1 MKKRFLPVLVRV
13 IVLLTCWFY
22 VGSVFGQRDAT
33 ATDTFPI
40 NNKNDLLNFMY
51 CLNKS
56 GNEDGG
62 KFYYYNGFYTSNSDL
77 ETHGYSYITIAKG
90 GEGTNFKLTQD
101 IIFNTGDVAG
111 CDGNCSGFDKW
122 ELYGGSVF
130 KGNFDGRGHVI
141 SGLYV
146 NGGMGFFSEVQGN
159 VKIKNL
165 GIVNAYIKGTNN
177 VGGVVGKLNF
187 GTVSN
192 CFFEGCIEII
202 GESPNNV
209 GGIVGQCLGTGCTV
223 DSCYATGHLHSNG
236 QNVGGIAGYID
247 GNSHIRACYST
258 MIIQCGTN
266 SSTTGGICG
275 QALSV
280 NNISNCFFDKQMSSL
295 DDATGATG
303 KLTRELMAT
312 NFSALGS
319 AFVTS
324 EADYY
329 PYLNVFGFSKPAVK
343 FSCLPL
349 KLADADNYVDNLLSV
364 TAAFTLPTMANVSWG
379 KDNLWPSAVTVSDN
393 TVTPVQQG
401 SVRFTATLADDNTG
415 HTRYY
420 DIVPNKAP
428 FVGSEANPFTIDSL
442 ANLKD
447 FRDGINS
454 GSDFTYKRFTITRLH
469 GVMDT
474 IHWKQTADIDMGNT
488 EWTPIGKD
496 STIKNSFRGIYDGGD
511 HQIQN
516 LKLQENQINQA
527 FFRYPNGTI
536 QNLVMM
542 NPQNFEYQGNSA
554 ILATFVMGGTIDNCS
569 VTYNNDAGK
578 NLSFNGSN
586 CGGLVGWV
594 GYPVSD
600 PYVPAGYVTISNCH
614 NDCNITNSDTV
625 HFGGVVGHVYAD
637 SCSII
642 RCYNTGDLIA
652 KEPTNESTRPDNW
665 GSIGGVVGICED
677 GSGPNK
683 ATVTFCYNTGNITGR
698 SGFIGGVVGLATE
711 KHSISHCFN
720 TGNVTGVQTRKLDF
734 FTVGGVV
741 APYNATVRYCFNA
754 GKVTVNDNNNVIT
767 YAQGV
772 AGVNSYC
779 EHCFNVGEITNGN
792 TTHGEA
798 GGVAGHSVYGG
809 DNLRGTASYCYN
821 ANRVYDRNTDNL
833 HPHSVAY
840 NVTNSFT
847 DKQMAINAQDGT
859 LCTTSQLIGTES
871 IAKEVLGTE
880 HWIYETGRYPRL
892 KWTDTCTWAKDIAI
906 AACCPVLLPNAN
918 DDIDH
923 VKPGMK
929 LGCATN
935 VTWTAPSNNCLFDG
949 ALPTNCENNYI
960 QPSLQQSCTTLVPVS
975 AEVGGKVVKTLSLL
989 RYLGALDDTLHV
1001 NNLTD
1006 LKNLRDG
1013 VNSDAAFTYHD
1024 TLVPRF
1030 AEGCV
1035 FLLTDNIDLSQ
1046 DNTVSDWTPIGSG
1059 STSMRFGGTF
1069 LGGGKTI
1076 SNLRITNGQTVA
1088 GLFGILSGEVRDL
1101 NIQVDTIE
1109 KGSYA
1114 GAVCGAMDNGKIES
1128 CTTTGG
1134 TIIGAPYEEGTL
1146 HYGTAGIAG
1155 VSLGH
1160 DTIIG
1165 CVNYATVISDYCG
1178 AGIIGEGAHVFN
1190 SANVGDIIGKSNC
1203 AYLGGVGGKNT
1214 AAQSCFNT
1222 GMVTAEPGNS
1232 TAYNWVGGV
1241 VAKSDSLH
1249 GIRYC
1254 YNAGIVDGGNRFYTG
1269 GICGDGKPIYCYNS
1283 NTVRSTGGHLGSIV
1297 GNYNEDADSCYY
1309 DKQFSTVG
1317 GMNGID
1323 QPGQMVK
1330 GFFTD
1335 KHDNNGGMI
1344 GNSLVILLGDCQ
1356 NYWHFAAELYPQLQ
1370 KFTANGNLS
1379 YASVMPVLLDY
1390 VNNNE
1395 FDTYNSVRDTIT
1407 IKACGTDNFWER
1419 LKGNCL
1425 KVENCK
1431 VTIADGKMGIVE
1443 LGASVNGIIYRK
1455 IRLLV
1460 NISEENPLLIR
1471 NINELQTFRE
1481 IINNGLGY
1489 YKIPEVPEVSIDN
1502 RYQLTLSHEDST
1514 YLDNFVEITDGGRD
1528 LFFKLTQNIDLSS
1541 VTAWTPIGNYST
1553 NHPNQVF
1560 KGHFNGDNK
1569 TITGLHLDNKVYQ
1582 GFFGYVSAGTV
1593 KNLKFQSAT
1602 LSNAG
1607 NYRGVVCGYNLGG
1620 TIQDCE
1626 VIGAN
1631 ASELAGDSVG
1641 LVCGANF
1648 YGRILR
1654 CDSKNS
1660 RIQSNSGKMLGGICG
1675 YNAFGSI
1682 DSCLVTGLTVTDYM
1696 YYVGGI
1702 VGDNYRGKVM
1712 NDTLRNSTFTSSTSM
1727 DNKYVGGIAGYTGGK
1742 YLYDFANHAIVE
1754 NCVCDTTVFNV
1765 NGSSIGGITGMLSRA
1780 NEQFNYITNCRTR
1793 GGSINADDNF
1803 VADTVGGIV
1812 GKLYYFHENSRILRC
1827 FNQTPV
1833 YGRNMVGGIAGALE
1847 DGQIDSCGNYGNVTA
1862 SNDFA
1867 GGIAGDCTENGFISN
1882 SFNTGL
1888 VTAVR
1893 DCAGGIAGRMH
1904 STADTAVCHVLT
1916 SFNSGYVKGRNQVG
1930 GIVGRMFKQNY
1941 FKYCYNTGV
1950 VKGVAQVGGLVGEIE
1965 DPTAVSGYSY
1975 SAGWVESSSMAGAV
1989 CGFTSDTTKL
1999 QNCHYDKQ
2007 MCSYKGVNEQ
2017 DVTGVTG
2024 HLTNEMTGTQLQNSL
2039 GNDTWEYETG
2049 MYPRLKAFAGS
2060 NAGVASALTA
2070 KLGTSYAYNL
2080 SVNVNYAVST
2090 SEGISWKDE
2099 PTLVF
2104 SKSADFTLSS
2114 DKRSMK
2120 VISASKGDTTYRY
2133 MKFSFGISEM
2143 QPIVISNLTELQHF
2157 RNLVNAGDTFYYT
2170 GSGDFV
2176 STKNT
2181 DYTVI
2186 APLGDGYFFKLTA
2199 NIDASGEN
2207 WVPIGSEAKPFKG
2220 YFDGDKK
2227 NVTITINNNS
2237 DCQGLF
2243 GYMQGRVS
2251 NLYMKDAVVT
2261 GRDSVGAIAGY
2272 CHGTIDSCGVLSSCD
2287 SSMKVTGRNHVG
2299 GLVGQAFYSQILNS
2313 YNGRN
2318 VVGERYVGGIVG
2330 DLIADDP
2337 AGATDAY
2344 AGAVSRCFNYG
2355 IITASG
2361 VDSSKVGGLVG
2372 ASVTE
2377 VSHSYN
2383 TGIVNG
2389 VKCVGGLVGWCNT
2402 RRLQYGYNAGYVN
2415 ATATSNKHAGA
2426 ITSGDNTSYV
2436 PKDCYYDLQ
2445 NCPLDGGIGRSAA
2458 AINSVGQSTALLTKD
2473 IVGDALKPVFGEQYW
2488 DYSHNNKLEYPRLKT
2503 IADTPSVY
2511 VSVKPVFLN
2520 DRMPVNNVV
2529 QPFHVL
2535 KGNTSD
2541 GKVAWARYGTAAM
2554 AVKDPVSLTNNILD
2568 SVPLNTCGDDSL
2580 KVCYPEVSPST
2591 CSEYRVVPLVIKATG
2606 ATVVYDTACVSKEWH
2621 DVTYSKSGFYTYR
2634 APNTTCGEVEAL
2646 DLTIMPEIEVTFE
2659 KTDQCHD
2666 AATGS
2671 ATATATGGFGDGFTY
2686 RWTTAAGDSIDNKIT
2701 VNGLSEGKYYLY
2713 VTDIERHHCTVKD
2726 SVEIGKMSQLVL
2738 DSISQTNLTCR
2749 GASNGDVTVHVS
2761 GGTPPYNYRVGS
2773 GEYGFNVTTTDST
2786 FTGLAAGTYTVW
2798 VADSCGA
2805 EKSVVFVLKEPEALS
2820 MTNETPVEI
2829 QCHGGKGSVRVHVTG
2844 GTKPYQYKL
2853 DTGDYGAEVN
2863 TADSTFAN
2871 LGAGSHTI
2879 TVKDACDSVRTYT
2892 HNFEQPSALTVIN
2905 TTTRTD
2911 TTYCVNETAEIIS
2924 VSAENGT
2931 APYSYTWY
2939 GNGVELT
2946 SVTNAYYTPSTT
2958 TGGSDSTF
2966 YVVVKDACGA
2976 TVTVNPVA
2984 HVKVWSLPIVNVTSI
2999 NRDRVAC
3006 MSDITEAVSDTNAL
3020 ADLGFHFSQGHN
3032 INKNVT
3038 VVSNTFTGDKCFGT
3052 QTTVYRATDACGNSV
3067 DVTYIQ
3073 TVKDSLAP
3081 TVTGTL
3087 AALTVSGC
3095 AVSAAPATNTIAY
3108 LTANGLTISDNCTSD
3123 DELVVTSSDG
3133 AVSGT
3138 CQKTFTRTYVIT
3150 DKCGNSAMTTQSV
3163 TVKDEEYPTFTV
3175 PAPITICRN
3184 ADNTYTITPDVTG
3197 NVTDAADNCSTVV
3210 VTYQDADAVE
3220 NTDGTLTIVRTWKAT
3235 DACGKETEKEQT
3247 ITVNPLPTISA
3258 APISQTITY
3267 GETITPVVITNTYS
3281 NMQTPVLPAELSYN
3295 SSTQTISGKPAAA
3308 GTYTITATAV
3318 SNTDPNCGTV
3328 TQEITI
3334 QVDKKYPLTLTLD
3347 STKLYDAAKFG
3358 VTYNQLYVSG
3368 LVNGDV
3374 LVSGTML
3381 SESEAIGVY
3390 ENHDGSFQ
3398 ATLDAGI
3405 INKSGFAIH
3414 NTAGEDVTSS
3424 YTPVFDVKLTILPS
3438 TITITAATD
3447 SKVYDGTPLI
3457 NSGYELTDGVLAFD
3471 DELTFCEVTGSQ
3483 LCLGT
3488 SDNVPSNAV
3497 IMRGNTDVTSFYTI
3511 NYVNGTLTVT
3521 EPSGF
3526 ECPQP
3531 EHFYLNDCETSME
3544 VTLTGTPTL
3553 PNIAAGHYTVTNN
3566 LTPLSEGTH
3575 TVTWTLLDDCG
3586 NELATCGQTVTVD
3599 YKPCTGVEWQ
3609 GYTYGAVRVGSQ
3621 CWLNENIRWATGVHT
3636 AYGGNGDNVGKF
3648 GYLYTWYTAVG
3659 VEEDDDTAVPETKT
3673 GTCGDPYVQGI
3684 CPDNWGVGSE
3694 ADFALLNTTAGT
3706 TDRLKDP
3713 STLYWQSGYEG
3724 VTNGTGFN
3732 ARGGGWYNSSLARFE
3747 DLMTGYHF
3755 WRSDS
3760 TPGSTVFGSSINYW
3774 CGDIVNTQ
3782 HRKTDKMS
3790 VRCIR
3795 KVMPE

>member
-177 VGGVVGKLNF
+177 VGGIVGKLNF

-280 NNISNCFFDKQMSSL
+280 NNISNCFFDKQMSSM

-474 IHWKQTADIDMGNT
+474 IHWKQTADIDVGNT

-516 LKLQENQINQA
+516 LKLQVNQINQA

-754 GKVTVNDNNNVIT
+754 GKVTVVENNNDIN

-1013 VNSDAAFTYHD
+1013 LNSDAAFTYHD

-1088 GLFGILSGEVRDL
+1088 GLFGILSGEVRNL
-1101 NIQVDTIE
+1101 KILVDTIA

-1203 AYLGGVGGKNT
+1203 AYLGGIGGKNT

-1344 GNSLVILLGDCQ
+1344 GNSLEILLGDCQ

-1489 YKIPEVPEVSIDN
+1489 YKIPEVPDVSIDN

-1514 YLDNFVEITDGGRD
+1514 HLENFVEITDGGRD

-1541 VTAWTPIGNYST
+1541 VTAWTPIGNYSA

-1569 TITGLHLDNKVYQ
+1569 TITGLHLDNKDYH

-1607 NYRGVVCGYNLGG
+1607 NYRAVVCGYNLGG

-1626 VIGAN
+1626 VISAN
-1631 ASELAGDSVG
+1631 ASALAGDSVG

-1660 RIQSNSGKMLGGICG
+1660 TIQSNSGKMLGGVCG

-1682 DSCLVTGLTVTDYM
+1682 DSCLVTELTVTGNM

-1765 NGSSIGGITGMLSRA
+1765 NGSSIGGIAGMLSRA
-1780 NEQFNYITNCRTR
+1780 NEQFNYITNCCTR
-1793 GGSINADDNF
+1793 GGSINADNSF

-1893 DCAGGIAGRMH
+1893 DCAGGITGRMH

-1930 GIVGRMFKQNY
+1930 GIVGRMFKQDY

-1965 DPTAVSGYSY
+1965 DPTAVSGDSY

-2024 HLTNEMTGTQLQNSL
+2024 HLTDEMTGSSL
-2039 GNDTWEYETG
+2039 SSMGDNMIWTYQTG
-2049 MYPRLKAFAGS
+2049 MYPRLNAFASS

-2070 KLGTSYAYNL
+2070 KLGASYAYNL

-2261 GRDSVGAIAGY
+2261 GQDSVGAIAGY

-2318 VVGERYVGGIVG
+2318 VCGSQKVGGIVG

-2389 VKCVGGLVGWCNT
+2389 VNCVGGLVGWCNT

-2415 ATATSNKHAGA
+2415 ATGNKHAGA
-2426 ITSGDNTSYV
+2426 IASGDNTSYV

-2445 NCPLDGGIGRSAA
+2445 NCPLDGGIGRSDA

-2473 IVGDALKPVFGEQYW
+2473 IVGDTLKPVFGEQYW

-2535 KGNTSD
+2535 KGNTSG

-2568 SVPLNTCGDDSL
+2568 SVPLKTCGDDSL

-2634 APNTTCGEVEAL
+2634 DPNNTTCGEVEAL

-2686 RWTTAAGDSIDNKIT
+2686 KWTTAAGDSIDNKIT

-2738 DSISQTNLTCR
+2738 DSVSQTNLTCR

-2761 GGTPPYNYRVGS
+2761 GGTPPYNYRVGD

-2786 FTGLAAGTYTVW
+2786 FTDLAAGTYTVR

-2829 QCHGGKGSVRVHVTG
+2829 QCYNGKGSVRVHVSG
-2844 GTKPYQYKL
+2844 GTRPYAYSL
-2853 DTGDYGAEVN
+2853 DGGAYGGEDV
-2863 TADSTFAN
+2863 ADSNFVN

-2879 TVKDACDSVRTYT
+2879 TVKDGCDSVKTVNVPLTEPEALTIDSVGQENLSCHGAANGTFTVHTAGGSIAAKPYMYSVDDDMHYGPAGYTANADSTFTGLSAGLHTIYVKDDCGHEKSVTVTITEPEALSLVLAATPSPITCHGGTTSVTVTASNGTADYKFSKDGTTWSAAQSLGSYTFPELSAGSHTLYVKDACDSVKTVNVT
-2892 HNFEQPSALTVIN
+2892 LTEPEALSLVLAATPSPITCHGG
-2905 TTTRTD
+2905 TTS
-2911 TTYCVNETAEIIS
+2911 VEVTAS
-2924 VSAENGT
+2924 NGT
-2931 APYSYTWY
+2931 ADYKFSKDGTTWSAAQSLGSYTFT
-2939 GNGVELT
+2939 EL
-2946 SVTNAYYTPSTT
+2946 SA
-2958 TGGSDSTF
+2958 GSHTL
-2966 YVVVKDACGA
+2966 YVKDA
-2976 TVTVNPVA
+2976 
-2984 HVKVWSLPIVNVTSI
+2984 
-2999 NRDRVAC
+2999 
-3006 MSDITEAVSDTNAL
+3006 
-3020 ADLGFHFSQGHN
+3020 
-3032 INKNVT
+3032 
-3038 VVSNTFTGDKCFGT
+3038 
-3052 QTTVYRATDACGNSV
+3052 
-3067 DVTYIQ
+3067 
-3073 TVKDSLAP
+3073 
-3081 TVTGTL
+3081 
-3087 AALTVSGC
+3087 
-3095 AVSAAPATNTIAY
+3095 
-3108 LTANGLTISDNCTSD
+3108 
-3123 DELVVTSSDG
+3123 
-3133 AVSGT
+3133 
-3138 CQKTFTRTYVIT
+3138 
-3150 DKCGNSAMTTQSV
+3150 
-3163 TVKDEEYPTFTV
+3163 
-3175 PAPITICRN
+3175 
-3184 ADNTYTITPDVTG
+3184 
-3197 NVTDAADNCSTVV
+3197 
-3210 VTYQDADAVE
+3210 
-3220 NTDGTLTIVRTWKAT
+3220 
-3235 DACGKETEKEQT
+3235 
-3247 ITVNPLPTISA
+3247 
-3258 APISQTITY
+3258 
-3267 GETITPVVITNTYS
+3267 
-3281 NMQTPVLPAELSYN
+3281 
-3295 SSTQTISGKPAAA
+3295 
-3308 GTYTITATAV
+3308 
-3318 SNTDPNCGTV
+3318 
-3328 TQEITI
+3328 
-3334 QVDKKYPLTLTLD
+3334 
-3347 STKLYDAAKFG
+3347 
-3358 VTYNQLYVSG
+3358 
-3368 LVNGDV
+3368 
-3374 LVSGTML
+3374 
-3381 SESEAIGVY
+3381 
-3390 ENHDGSFQ
+3390 
-3398 ATLDAGI
+3398 
-3405 INKSGFAIH
+3405 
-3414 NTAGEDVTSS
+3414 
-3424 YTPVFDVKLTILPS
+3424 
-3438 TITITAATD
+3438 
-3447 SKVYDGTPLI
+3447 
-3457 NSGYELTDGVLAFD
+3457 
-3471 DELTFCEVTGSQ
+3471 
-3483 LCLGT
+3483 
-3488 SDNVPSNAV
+3488 
-3497 IMRGNTDVTSFYTI
+3497 
-3511 NYVNGTLTVT
+3511 
-3521 EPSGF
+3521 
-3526 ECPQP
+3526 
-3531 EHFYLNDCETSME
+3531 
-3544 VTLTGTPTL
+3544 
-3553 PNIAAGHYTVTNN
+3553 
-3566 LTPLSEGTH
+3566 
-3575 TVTWTLLDDCG
+3575 
-3586 NELATCGQTVTVD
+3586 
-3599 YKPCTGVEWQ
+3599 
-3609 GYTYGAVRVGSQ
+3609 
-3621 CWLNENIRWATGVHT
+3621 
-3636 AYGGNGDNVGKF
+3636 
-3648 GYLYTWYTAVG
+3648 
-3659 VEEDDDTAVPETKT
+3659 
-3673 GTCGDPYVQGI
+3673 
-3684 CPDNWGVGSE
+3684 
-3694 ADFALLNTTAGT
+3694 
-3706 TDRLKDP
+3706 
-3713 STLYWQSGYEG
+3713 
-3724 VTNGTGFN
+3724 
-3732 ARGGGWYNSSLARFE
+3732 
-3747 DLMTGYHF
+3747 
-3755 WRSDS
+3755 
-3760 TPGSTVFGSSINYW
+3760 
-3774 CGDIVNTQ
+3774 
-3782 HRKTDKMS
+3782 
-3790 VRCIR
+3790 
-3795 KVMPE
+3795 